1 MLVFAAT
8 GLRIPLLCNRMQS
21 LILEKRNSMAVR
33 HAAVSLWVSEG
44 KIMNLLEPP
53 CSYKARP
60 DQMKE

>member
-1 MLVFAAT
+1 
-8 GLRIPLLCNRMQS
+8 
-21 LILEKRNSMAVR
+21 MAVR